1 MGKKDGKRVDKVKVD
16 AKKAK
21 QAAKQTKLVK
31 KSVKKEIKELGED
44 DIEMMIAEVGNHI
57 VWCRWILMS
66 LFIQLTLQDEIY
78 VNFFCCSRS
87 SCYAIYMI
95 MLSTILYRLSTIV
108 FHLFYNDT
116 WSGEE

>member
-44 DIEMMIAEVGNHI
+44 DIEMMIAEVGNQYCVMQMDFDELVHLAYI
-57 VWCRWILMS
+57 VGRN
-66 LFIQLTLQDEIY
+66 T
-78 VNFFCCSRS
+78 
-87 SCYAIYMI
+87 CYF
-95 MLSTILYRLSTIV
+95 LLL
-108 FHLFYNDT
+108 
-116 WSGEE
+116 